1 MWIAFKIISQYK
13 NYYVLITTCFIW
25 TCLSLFWDKSV
36 YRGRIPRLKWKF
48 DFAMLNMLFEFIFM
62 MLMPLYILMYVVIT
76 ITYLVIVSKSFNI
89 KYSLYLHLI
98 IFGYVACKTVSMII
112 NIMHPILLISGL
124 KIMVTFQG
132 NYKWLGE
139 ND

>member
-1 MWIAFKIISQYK
+1 
-13 NYYVLITTCFIW
+13 
-25 TCLSLFWDKSV
+25 
-36 YRGRIPRLKWKF
+36 
-48 DFAMLNMLFEFIFM
+48 MLNMLFEFIFM
-62 MLMPLYILMYVVIT
+62 MLMALYILMYVVIT

-112 NIMHPILLISGL
+112 NIMYPIVLISGL

-132 NYKWLGE
+132 NYK
-139 ND
+139 